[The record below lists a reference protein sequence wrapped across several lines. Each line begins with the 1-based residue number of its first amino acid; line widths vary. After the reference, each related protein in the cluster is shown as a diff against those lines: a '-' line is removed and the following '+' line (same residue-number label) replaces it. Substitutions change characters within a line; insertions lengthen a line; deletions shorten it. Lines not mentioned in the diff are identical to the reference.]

1 LPYGINVLLVD
12 DHHLVRVGI
21 NKILTSVK
29 GLNVVGE
36 CETGEEAI
44 KYCRKNEP
52 DVLLMDMD
60 MPGMGGLEATKKIL
74 RFAPDVKI
82 IVLTAHTEDP
92 FPSKVMQ
99 MGAAGYLTKDAG
111 PDEMVN
117 AIRAVNSGQRYLPS
131 DIAQKMA
138 LNQFKSVDDNPF
150 NSLSDRELQIMIMI
164 TRGDKVPAISEHLN
178 LSTKT
183 INSYRY
189 RMFEKL
195 GVSNDVE
202 LTHLAIRFGML
213 KTEKL

>member
-1 LPYGINVLLVD
+1 MINVLLVD

-21 NKILTSVK
+21 NKILSSVK

-44 KYCRKNEP
+44 KYCRNNEP

-60 MPGMGGLEATKKIL
+60 MPGMGGLEATKKII

-99 MGAAGYLTKDAG
+99 MGAAGYLTKEAG

-138 LNQFKSVDDNPF
+138 LSQFQSAEDNPF
-150 NSLSDRELQIMIMI
+150 NALSDRELQIMIMI
-164 TRGDKVPAISEHLN
+164 TRGDKVPNISEHLN

-202 LTHLAIRFGML
+202 LTHLAIRHGML
-213 KTEKL
+213 KTEKI

>member
-1 LPYGINVLLVD
+1 VINVLLVD

-29 GLNVVGE
+29 GINVVGE

-44 KYCRKNEP
+44 KVCRQDEP

-99 MGAAGYLTKDAG
+99 MGAAGYLTKEAG

-117 AIRAVNSGQRYLPS
+117 AIRAVHSGQRYLPS

-138 LNQFKSVDDNPF
+138 LSQFNSVEENPF
-150 NSLSDRELQIMIMI
+150 NALSDRELQIMIMI

-195 GVSNDVE
+195 DVSNDVE
-202 LTHLAIRFGML
+202 LTHLAIRHGML

>member
-1 LPYGINVLLVD
+1 VINVLLVD

-29 GLNVVGE
+29 GINVVGE

-44 KYCRKNEP
+44 KVCRQDEP

-99 MGAAGYLTKDAG
+99 MGAAGYLTKEAG

-117 AIRAVNSGQRYLPS
+117 AIRAVHSGQRYLPS

-138 LNQFKSVDDNPF
+138 LSQFNSVEENPF
-150 NSLSDRELQIMIMI
+150 NALSDRELQIMIMI

-202 LTHLAIRFGML
+202 LTHLAIRHGML

>member
-1 LPYGINVLLVD
+1 VINVLLVD
-12 DHHLVRVGI
+12 DHHLVRTGI
-21 NKILTSVK
+21 SKILSSVK
-29 GLNVVGE
+29 GLKVVGE

-44 KYCRKNEP
+44 KFCRQNTP
-52 DVLLMDMD
+52 DIVLMDMD
-60 MPGMGGLEATKKIL
+60 MPGMGGLEATKKII
-74 RFAPDVKI
+74 RFAPDINV

-92 FPSKVMQ
+92 FPTKVMQ
-99 MGAAGYLTKDAG
+99 IGAAGYLTKESG

-131 DIAQKMA
+131 NIAQKMA
-138 LNQFKSVDDNPF
+138 LSQFKSVEENPF
-150 NSLSDRELQIMIMI
+150 NALSDRELQIMIMI
-164 TRGDKVPAISEHLN
+164 TRGDKVPNISEHLN

-202 LTHLAIRFGML
+202 LTHLAIRHGML

>member
-1 LPYGINVLLVD
+1 MINVLLVD

-21 NKILTSVK
+21 SKILTSVK

-44 KYCRKNEP
+44 KFCRQKEP

-92 FPSKVMQ
+92 FPTKVMQ
-99 MGAAGYLTKDAG
+99 MGAAGYLTKESG

-138 LNQFKSVDDNPF
+138 LSQFKSVDDNPF
-150 NSLSDRELQIMIMI
+150 NSFSDRELQIMIMI

-195 GVSNDVE
+195 SVSNDVE
-202 LTHLAIRFGML
+202 LTHLAIRYGML

>member
-1 LPYGINVLLVD
+1 LVD

-21 NKILTSVK
+21 NKILSSVK

-44 KYCRKNEP
+44 KYCRNNEP

-60 MPGMGGLEATKKIL
+60 MPGMGGLEATKKII

-99 MGAAGYLTKDAG
+99 MGAAGYLTKEAG

-138 LNQFKSVDDNPF
+138 LSQFQSAEDNPF
-150 NSLSDRELQIMIMI
+150 NALSDRELQIMIMI
-164 TRGDKVPAISEHLN
+164 TRGDKVPNISEHLN

-202 LTHLAIRFGML
+202 LTHLAIRHGML
-213 KTEKL
+213 KTEKI

>member
-1 LPYGINVLLVD
+1 MINVLLVD

-21 NKILTSVK
+21 SKILTSVK

-44 KYCRKNEP
+44 KFCRQKEP

-92 FPSKVMQ
+92 FPTKVMQ

-117 AIRAVNSGQRYLPS
+117 AIRAVHSGQRYLPPA
-131 DIAQKMA
+131 IAQKMA
-138 LNQFKSVDDNPF
+138 LSQFNSVDENPF
-150 NSLSDRELQIMIMI
+150 NALSDRELQIMIMI

-195 GVSNDVE
+195 AVSNDVE
-202 LTHLAIRFGML
+202 LTHLAIRHGML

>member
-1 LPYGINVLLVD
+1 MINVLLVD

-21 NKILTSVK
+21 NKILSSVK

-44 KYCRKNEP
+44 KFCRNHEP

-60 MPGMGGLEATKKIL
+60 MPGMGGLEATKKII

-99 MGAAGYLTKDAG
+99 MGAAGYLTKEAG

-138 LNQFKSVDDNPF
+138 LSQFQSAEDNPF
-150 NSLSDRELQIMIMI
+150 NALSDRELQIMIMI
-164 TRGDKVPAISEHLN
+164 TRGDKVPNISEHLN

-202 LTHLAIRFGML
+202 LTHLAIRHGML
-213 KTEKL
+213 KTEKI

>member
-1 LPYGINVLLVD
+1 MINVLLVD

-36 CETGEEAI
+36 CETGEDAI
-44 KYCRKNEP
+44 KFCRKNEP

-99 MGAAGYLTKDAG
+99 LGAAGYLTKEAG
-111 PDEMVN
+111 PDEMVQ
-117 AIRAVNSGQRYLPS
+117 AIRAVHSGQRYLPS

-164 TRGDKVPAISEHLN
+164 TRGDKVPAISEHLI

-202 LTHLAIRFGML
+202 LTHLAIRYGML

>member
-1 LPYGINVLLVD
+1 MINVLLVD

-21 NKILTSVK
+21 NKILTSIK
-29 GLNVVGE
+29 GINVVGE

-44 KYCRKNEP
+44 KFCRQDEP

-99 MGAAGYLTKDAG
+99 MGAAGYLTKEAG

-117 AIRAVNSGQRYLPS
+117 AIRSVNSGQRYLPS

-138 LNQFKSVDDNPF
+138 LSQFKSAEENPF
-150 NSLSDRELQIMIMI
+150 NALSDRELQIMIMI
-164 TRGDKVPAISEHLN
+164 TRGDKVPDISEHLN

-202 LTHLAIRFGML
+202 LTHLAIRHGML

>member
-1 LPYGINVLLVD
+1 MINVLLVD

-21 NKILTSVK
+21 SKILTSVK

-44 KYCRKNEP
+44 KFCRQKEP

-92 FPSKVMQ
+92 FPTKVMQ
-99 MGAAGYLTKDAG
+99 MGAAGYLTKESG

-138 LNQFKSVDDNPF
+138 LSQFNSVDDNPF
-150 NSLSDRELQIMIMI
+150 NALSDRELQIMIMI

-195 GVSNDVE
+195 SVSNDVE
-202 LTHLAIRFGML
+202 LTHLAIRYGML